1 MNYQEQR
8 NRTEAFNFLLDGD
21 HEVVIYGVLKRLHVV
36 KGNPLYDDMV
46 QEARLAF
53 VNKYLQGLNAKKKPE
68 PFLGYIY
75 QGVYWSMVNYM
86 NKQRVL
92 DGHIYETTD
101 DTDPLSDLPDTDQSV
116 SELDVN
122 ALISTIS
129 GSCTIDELRYLQC
142 AYYDGMNVSEIAR
155 HLGVNRKRVYRWR
168 KRLIDKIGDL
178 L

>member
-75 QGVYWSMVNYM
+75 QGVYWAMIDYM
-86 NKQRVL
+86 RCQAVA
-92 DGHIYETTD
+92 DGHNYETTD
-101 DTDPLSDLPDTDQSV
+101 DTDPLSDLPDMDQSV
-116 SELDVN
+116 AEIEANV
-122 ALISTIS
+122 LISTLS
-129 GSCTIDELRYLQC
+129 GLCTMDELKYLQC
-142 AYYDGMNVSEIAR
+142 AYYYGMNISEIAR
-155 HLGVNRKRVYRWR
+155 YLGVNRKRVYRWR
-168 KRLIDKIGDL
+168 KRLTHKIGDL

>member
-46 QEARLAF
+46 QEGRLAF
-53 VNKYLQGLNAKKKPE
+53 VNKYIKGISNSKQLKSILD
-68 PFLGYIY
+68 YVY
-75 QGVYWSMVNYM
+75 RGVYWSMINYM

-92 DGHIYETTD
+92 DGHVYETTD
-101 DTDPLSDLPDTDQSV
+101 DTDVLTEIPDNDQIG
-116 SELDVN
+116 EINAN
-122 ALISTIS
+122 ALIATIS
-129 GSCTIDELRYLQC
+129 GLCTTDELKYLQC
-142 AYYDGMNVSEIAR
+142 AYYGGMNVSEIAR
-155 HLGVNRKRVYRWR
+155 HLGVSRKRVYRWR
-168 KRLIDKIGDL
+168 KRLIEKVGDL